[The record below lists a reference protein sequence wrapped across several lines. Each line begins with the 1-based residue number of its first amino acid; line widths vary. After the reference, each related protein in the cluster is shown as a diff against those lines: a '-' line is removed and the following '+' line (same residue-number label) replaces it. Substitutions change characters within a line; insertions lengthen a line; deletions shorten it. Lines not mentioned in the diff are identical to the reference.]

1 MADSKLTVTIDGKD
15 NLSGELKKL
24 QSNVIRFTGAISAA
38 LASLSVIGFPILES
52 ARFQKELLEAA
63 KTTDYTREQI
73 EELRG
78 GLSDLSTQI
87 NVSAKDLAKI
97 ATAGGQL
104 GIGKGNVDALLSFT
118 EEVARA
124 VTALDISAEEA
135 TMSLGK
141 LINIFDVP
149 QTQFRNVISALNEVS
164 NTSTATATQLFD
176 VVRRIGNLGG
186 AVNLAGATA
195 LSAAMI
201 DLGLTAETAG
211 TTITKIFADMRA
223 KAQEFASFIGGG
235 MTVERWVKLLQGDGL
250 KALDLYLDK
259 LNQLPPA
266 VAAAAKVDMSGGGR
280 IFEALT
286 KLQDQRLRATL
297 LEEQAARRRIQL
309 DQQRSTM
316 TAAQVA
322 AEEKVVDSLTKQAE
336 KANIVARH
344 AASATEA
351 YKAGD
356 SAVKEQQTVLSG
368 LVAQWQVFLNNISK
382 AAMGMGDEFLIP
394 ITELLQHMSS
404 VMREADVGSQLAQ
417 GARDITDAFRDAA
430 SAAEY
435 FFGGMKAWS
444 DGVDWGSAL
453 RATAILA
460 FAGAL
465 SLVGSALSF
474 VVSRTI
480 SAVPILGT
488 LTTALFGT
496 TRAAIAAKEAL
507 AAQQAEQGTGRV
519 GGVFQIASKAA
530 ADFASRLTTV
540 DQLQQR
546 LVAGEQQ
553 LIGLNAEL
561 ARRQQAL
568 AQAGATVGR
577 ALRSRAAL
585 EAAIADAVVRRD
597 AAEAA
602 GNRRSASRIQSD
614 INRWSTALPAIAAAE
629 QGVSHIRGQITG
641 LNAALDGTNQRLTA
655 MSTGAVGMVQSFR
668 EARAAGLGLAASLAT
683 VLVSSSAG
691 TQSLGARLV
700 APLRA
705 AGAAAAQFGTDL
717 RNAFVQGTAGATG
730 MTASLRGTQAAM
742 VVVGNQMRNLGASG
756 LSAAVAGITSL
767 TQSITRAAVASAGL
781 SAQWTLATSAMARGA
796 VLAATAVNLL
806 GKAVSG
812 VIRLVS
818 GAVQIVFFAVLIKE
832 ALQFLGYWDRIVEGF
847 ERFWEMLGGDS
858 SKLPDWLRSG
868 RSLKS
873 TAKALDDQAKSY
885 ELLNKEAGKFN
896 DNVQNTVTLLSDATS
911 AAKQLN
917 FDENGSK
924 SLAQVREGIDAV
936 AVGYA
941 KLLKT
946 QADIKVLDDQ
956 RTKTAQDLVRA
967 ERALESARGGYGE
980 ARAQQRVEEYRAALD
995 RTNDA
1000 LALRREEEAKLAVEV
1015 PKANENITRSVIRS
1029 TDAMLRYRNGQKQ
1042 GVEVLQQWTEAQA
1055 RLAEAE
1061 QALADKRAN
1070 QPASVRAPGGAGGA
1084 AEAKA
1089 YTAAIAELDV
1099 AVKKARGDVALL
1111 DNELAKATPNNL
1123 AFQQW
1128 ADGVRN
1134 SLSPEVM
1141 RQIGKDARDALYKV
1155 LDPKMGQAVP
1165 KIEPKDIINAGAT
1178 VAVFDQLRSMYTDM
1192 AAQATASAERAKN
1205 AMSNAL
1211 EDTRRA
1217 AREAEKSIQDFNK
1230 AMADNQLKAQNWKID
1245 QRTDADLRKR
1255 LNTLDIEY
1263 DKERNLVQARYGWN
1277 AELLAQ
1283 EMFALDETFRK
1294 RREQEQR
1301 IVDLKKAQRDAGQQ
1315 IEQFNEL
1322 VASAQKYTK
1331 AIEASNKVLQNPAAS
1346 LEDRAKALKDREEAE
1361 IKAKETIQQTEKAA
1375 QELAKIPPIGDK
1387 FVIPEDKLRAIRDQ
1401 AAGLGSGVANAIRTA
1416 LPEVQKTYSEMAG
1429 AFAGQARQM
1438 TTHIDQA
1445 KQALEQYGQQYG
1457 KTMPEVIRYIA
1468 DAAARTEDY
1477 AKAMDAVATKVA
1489 NLKLSPTL
1497 IGSGDV
1503 TKQAEGIV
1511 NSLTQALGKVKDSSI
1526 PLTVNQ
1532 EAFANSISSTLSAI
1546 VSSGGIPTTPIDVGV
1561 SDASLKQMSSD
1572 IEKKVRPEIDVIVNA
1587 RGNYSDRAGAAGGT
1601 SGGFARG
1608 GLVGGLKSFAN
1619 GGKVS
1624 GPGTGTSDSI
1634 LSWLSNG
1641 EYVMD
1646 ALTTSRFGSKFF
1658 AMLQAAARGGK
1669 ASRVLSRIANIGI
1682 PGFASG
1688 GPVAIPF
1695 SGTLPVVEQALSMA
1709 GGGDSRPSRDVV
1721 DINLT
1726 LGGDRVSLFAER
1738 SQAAKFVKALKNMES
1753 GS

>member
-63 KTTDYTREQI
+63 KTTDYTKEQI

-135 TMSLGK
+135 TTSLGK

-235 MTVERWVKLLQGDGL
+235 MTVERWMKLLQGDGL

-351 YKAGD
+351 YRDGD

-404 VMREADVGSQLAQ
+404 VMREADVGSQFAQ

-480 SAVPILGT
+480 STVPILGT

-519 GGVFQIASKAA
+519 GSVFQTASKAA

-629 QGVSHIRGQITG
+629 QGVSHIRGQIAG

-668 EARAAGLGLAASLAT
+668 EARAAGMGLAASLAT
-683 VLVSSSAG
+683 ALVSGSAG

-742 VVVGNQMRNLGASG
+742 VVIGNQMRNLGASG

-767 TQSITRAAVASAGL
+767 TQSIARAAIASAGL
-781 SAQWTLATSAMARGA
+781 SAQWTLATSTMARGA
-796 VLAATAVNLL
+796 ILAATAINLL
-806 GKAVSG
+806 GKAISG

-818 GAVQIVFFAVLIKE
+818 SAVQIVFFAVLIKE

-858 SKLPDWLRSG
+858 SKLPDWLRSD
-868 RSLKS
+868 RELKN
-873 TAKALDDQAKSY
+873 TAKALDEQAKRY

-896 DNVQNTVTLLSDATS
+896 DNIQNTITLMSDATS
-911 AAKQLN
+911 AAKQLS
-917 FDENGSK
+917 FDEQGSK
-924 SLAQVREGIDAV
+924 SLENVKEGVDAV

-941 KLLKT
+941 KLLKVR
-946 QADIKVLDDQ
+946 ADIDKLNDKEI
-956 RTKTAQDLVRA
+956 KTSMDLVRA
-967 ERALESARGGYGE
+967 ERELESARGGYGE
-980 ARAQQRVEEYRAALD
+980 KAAQRRVDDYRASLEK
-995 RTNDA
+995 TNVA
-1000 LALRREEEAKLAVEV
+1000 LAKQREQEAKLAVEV
-1015 PKANENITRSVIRS
+1015 PKANENITRSVIRA
-1029 TDAMLRYRNGQKQ
+1029 TDAMLRYRNGQRQ
-1042 GVEVLQQWTEAQA
+1042 GVETLQQWTEAQA

-1061 QALADKRAN
+1061 KALSDMRAK
-1070 QPASVRAPGGAGGA
+1070 QPAEARAPGGAGGA
-1084 AEAKA
+1084 AKVKE
-1089 YTAAIAELDV
+1089 YETAIVELDT
-1099 AVKKARGDVALL
+1099 AVDDAKKNVALL
-1111 DNELAKATPNNL
+1111 EKELTKNTPNNL
-1123 AFQQW
+1123 AFRQW
-1128 ADGVRN
+1128 MEGVKA
-1134 SLSPEVM
+1134 SMSPEVM
-1141 RQIGKDARDALYKV
+1141 RQIGNDARDALYKAF
-1155 LDPKMGQAVP
+1155 DSSMGQSVP
-1165 KIEPKDIINAGAT
+1165 KIEPKNIIDAGAT
-1178 VAVFDQLRSMYTDM
+1178 ALVFEQMRSMYTDM
-1192 AAQATASAERAKN
+1192 AAEAKASAERAKN

-1217 AREAEKSIQDFNK
+1217 AKDAERAIQDFNK
-1230 AMADNQLKAQNWKID
+1230 AMADNQLKAKNWKTD

-1322 VASAQKYTK
+1322 VASAQKYTR

-1401 AAGLGSGVANAIRTA
+1401 ATSLGSGVADAIRSA
-1416 LPEVQKTYSEMAG
+1416 LPEVQRTYSEMAG
-1429 AFAGQARQM
+1429 DLAKRAEQMSVYIRQSQQA
-1438 TTHIDQA
+1438 I
-1445 KQALEQYGQQYG
+1445 EQYGQQHG
-1457 KTMPEVIRYIA
+1457 KTMQEVINYISE
-1468 DAAARTEDY
+1468 AAARTKGYGE
-1477 AKAMDAVATKVA
+1477 AMDEVARKVA
-1489 NLKLSPTL
+1489 NLKLSPNL
-1497 IGSGDV
+1497 FGSEDV
-1503 TKQAEGIV
+1503 TKQAETLV
-1511 NSLTQALGKVKDSSI
+1511 SNLAKALGEVKDSSI
-1526 PLTVNQ
+1526 PLTVDQ
-1532 EAFANSISSTLSAI
+1532 KAFANSISSTLSAI
-1546 VSSGGIPTTPIDVGV
+1546 VSSGEIPKTPLDVTA

-1572 IEKKVRPEIDVIVNA
+1572 IEKKVRPEITVDANV
-1587 RGNYSDRAGAAGGT
+1587 RTRFQDTGGGAAVGGR
-1601 SGGFARG
+1601 ARG
-1608 GLVGGLKSFAN
+1608 GLIGGLKSFAN
-1619 GGKVS
+1619 GGRVS

-1641 EYVMD
+1641 EYVID

-1669 ASRVLSRIANIGI
+1669 ASRVLSRMANIGI
-1682 PGFASG
+1682 PGFAAG
-1688 GPVAIPF
+1688 GPVATPF
-1695 SGTLPVVEQALSMA
+1695 SGTLPVVEQALGTV
-1709 GGGDSRPSRDVV
+1709 GGGASQPNRDVV

-1726 LGGDRVSLFAER
+1726 IGGDRVSLFAER